1 MHPFRSIYLIWAR
14 FVTVV
19 FIGVLCFIAVS
30 TTHMAYAGEPAK
42 QDAVRLR
49 LRQSAFHRPIWM
61 PTSFLRRLIRIFL
74 VTLIALT
81 SQE

>member
-30 TTHMAYAGEPAK
+30 TTHMAYAGELAK
-42 QDAVRLR
+42 QDAV
-49 LRQSAFHRPIWM
+49 SATPSIDN
-61 PTSFLRRLIRIFL
+61 PSADLDSDELSA
-74 VTLIALT
+74 ALD
-81 SQE
+81 S